1 MVDALYRV
9 IAESSYVREIIY
21 RVRVLDTSLRT
32 VYSVQQLF
40 SELYCEG
47 NPLLVVL
54 EGAKAPL

>member
-21 RVRVLDTSLRT
+21 RVRLDTSLRT